1 MNSPETVL
9 VIDDEVQIRRLLEI
23 TLNMHS
29 FKTMLASSAKEGIST
44 AASYNPSIILLD
56 IGLPDDDGLSVLKKL
71 REWYSNPIIILS
83 VRNSE
88 EDIIEALD
96 SGANDYLTKPFR
108 TGELLARM
116 RTALRLMHETGKSE
130 SQLTFG
136 SVTIDFAGHT
146 VRKKG
151 VLLKLTSTEFTLLS
165 MLSKNAGRVLT
176 HQYLLKEVWGHGYL
190 DQTQYLRV
198 FVAQL
203 RKKIEDDP
211 AHPSLIITEPAI
223 GYRFGE

>member
-1 MNSPETVL
+1 LITSDTIL
-9 VIDDEVQIRRLLEI
+9 IIDDEVQIRRLLEI
-23 TLNMHS
+23 TLNLNS
-29 FKTMLASSAKEGIST
+29 FNTLLASSAKEGIAA
-44 AASYNPSIILLD
+44 AASYNPSLILLD
-56 IGLPDDDGLSVLKKL
+56 LGLPDDDGVSVLKNL
-71 REWYSNPIIILS
+71 REWYTNPVIILS

-88 EDIIEALD
+88 EDIIKALD

-108 TGELLARM
+108 TGELLARI
-116 RTALRLMHETGKSE
+116 RTALRLTHETGKFE

-151 VLLKLTSTEFTLLS
+151 VLLKLTSTEFSLLS
-165 MLSKNAGRVLT
+165 ILSKNAGRVLT